1 VCINTLAL
9 AANQAPDGNYWT
21 TYYNSALG
29 FTIDA
34 DENACAYTATYG
46 AGQLTLHNLGKQIP
60 KNTAVIIVADNGVV
74 SMTAA
79 TDLPA
84 YSGPTNDLRGV
95 NVDTPVA
102 NIRSD
107 LGEGTLYVLGMT
119 TVNNE
124 QHFGFH
130 RYTANEMPARK
141 AFLHVPGSSNA
152 RALDMVFGDI
162 TGIAEMR
169 NEEGEMRNGN
179 EDFATPH
186 SDHGQRMRNAWY
198 TLDGRKLNGKPTKPG
213 LYINNGRKV
222 VIK

>member
-1 VCINTLAL
+1 M
-9 AANQAPDGNYWT
+9 
-21 TYYNSALG
+21 
-29 FTIDA
+29 
-34 DENACAYTATYG
+34 
-46 AGQLTLHNLGKQIP
+46 
-60 KNTAVIIVADNGVV
+60 ADNGVV

-79 TDLPA
+79 TVLPA
-84 YSGPTNDLRGV
+84 FSGTNDLRGV

-102 NIRSD
+102 NITSD

-119 TVNNE
+119 TVGGE

-130 RYTANEMPARK
+130 RYTGEEMAAHK

-152 RALDMVFGDI
+152 RALDMVFANEE
-162 TGIAEMR
+162 TGIGSIES
-169 NEEGEMRNGN
+169 GEL
-179 EDFATPH
+179 
-186 SDHGQRMRNAWY
+186 RMENFY